1 MSYFLL
7 QYYSTYPSL
16 FNVIF
21 FEASMSKARRSVSP
35 EVVQQYDEFTA
46 KIKQQWDTESTG
58 SSTYDYDKAS
68 AEQAR
73 EDSLIEAGAA

>member
-1 MSYFLL
+1 
-7 QYYSTYPSL
+7 
-16 FNVIF
+16 
-21 FEASMSKARRSVSP
+21 MSKARRSVSP